1 MRRTP
6 GVVALTALV
15 VALAGC
21 SDPGGD
27 EPQETPSSE
36 ASASDPASTGS
47 TDEASPSDEETLPET
62 SQEGV
67 PAAVEEG
74 VLDRLA
80 AADGTFGTAPDTD
93 PQVLGLEEFNA
104 GAPQEQIDA
113 LEERGFVAGAFEQ
126 LKVPRTADAIRVVI
140 GFESAAGAKADVRS
154 GIEDQPGEGQVEK
167 FAVPGIPGAEGF
179 DVFGQQ
185 GLIGRN
191 VAFNV
196 GEYEYIVGVA
206 TQQPPSKPQ
215 VSQASL
221 ARAAKDWYDEARAL
235 D

>member
-1 MRRTP
+1 MRRTS

-15 VALAGC
+15 VVLAGC
-21 SDPGGD
+21 SGSE
-27 EPQETPSSE
+27 EPAGEGTPSAE
-36 ASASDPASTGS
+36 ASASESGS
-47 TDEASPSDEETLPET
+47 ADEETPSDGETLPET
-62 SQEGV
+62 SEGGV

-80 AADGTFGTAPDTD
+80 AADGTFGTAAGAD
-93 PQVLGLEEFNA
+93 PQVLSLAEFNA

-113 LEERGFVAGAFEQ
+113 LAERGFVAGAFEQ
-126 LKVPRTADAIRVVI
+126 LEVPKTADAIRVVI
-140 GFESAAGAKADVRS
+140 GFETPAGAKADVQS
-154 GIEDQPGEGQVEK
+154 GIEDQPGEGEVEK

-191 VAFNV
+191 IAFNV
-196 GEYEYIVGVA
+196 GEYEYILGVA
-206 TQQPPSKPQ
+206 TRQPPSKPQ
-215 VSQASL
+215 VSQDAIVQ
-221 ARAAKDWYDEARAL
+221 AAQDWYDEARAL